1 VRQVSGDT
9 VDAVRY
15 RFVFEDGAWRWDGLA
30 DSSSRDVPAITRCQP
45 RVTARAL
52 TGMLARNGAVE

>member
-1 VRQVSGDT
+1 
-9 VDAVRY
+9 VRY
-15 RFVFEDGAWRWDGLA
+15 RFVFEDGEWRWDGIA